1 MRLRSQKKEVVK
13 PERHQIKILE
23 HPLCVNKVET
33 SERVIN
39 CWVCCWQR
47 KKKLQKQGK
56 EDFRKEILDV
66 RAAGKSRRIKTLERT
81 LHLVFASIFLVI
93 QKGLEFYKKGF
104 VPL

>member
-1 MRLRSQKKEVVK
+1 MLIRWKHQKELSTAGSVVGKE
-13 PERHQIKILE
+13 
-23 HPLCVNKVET
+23 
-33 SERVIN
+33 
-39 CWVCCWQR
+39 

-81 LHLVFASIFLVI
+81 LHLVFESIFLVI

>member
-1 MRLRSQKKEVVK
+1 MLIRWKHQKELSTAGSVVGKE
-13 PERHQIKILE
+13 
-23 HPLCVNKVET
+23 
-33 SERVIN
+33 
-39 CWVCCWQR
+39 
-47 KKKLQKQGK
+47 KKKLQKQEK

-81 LHLVFASIFLVI
+81 LHLVFESIFLVI

>member
-1 MRLRSQKKEVVK
+1 MLIRWKHQKELSTAGSVVGKE
-13 PERHQIKILE
+13 
-23 HPLCVNKVET
+23 
-33 SERVIN
+33 
-39 CWVCCWQR
+39 
-47 KKKLQKQGK
+47 KKKLQKQEK